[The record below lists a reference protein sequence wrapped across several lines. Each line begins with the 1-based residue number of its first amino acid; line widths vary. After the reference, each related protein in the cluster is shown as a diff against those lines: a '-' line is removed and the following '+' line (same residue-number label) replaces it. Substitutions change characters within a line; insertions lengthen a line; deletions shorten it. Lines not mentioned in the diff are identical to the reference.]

1 MSSVEDV
8 DCGMSIKGNLSRRP
22 PQPSGGIPLH
32 VGDERGGPGP
42 GHEATSE
49 FLPFRS
55 MLMVS
60 FVKSVWLMTSL
71 EKFLFA
77 SHLRKPKNTQ

>member
-1 MSSVEDV
+1 MEDV
-8 DCGMSIKGNLSRRP
+8 DCGMPIKGNLSRRP

-60 FVKSVWLMTSL
+60 FVKYDVQDIPLPVCYQGVPMQD
-71 EKFLFA
+71 EN
-77 SHLRKPKNTQ
+77 P